1 MEEDKNKD
9 SFNFDLLKDL
19 SIADLKAA
27 MEYFYDEYKVWNDEE
42 YFRKNAIKYH
52 KEAISF
58 NKIELDKLH
67 KRKSLK
73 GVTIMQVVFTASGF
87 DIERKIY
94 SVNTKARIE
103 IKSKLKQLIDE
114 YLEDV
119 NFSINGGEDGV
130 ESLSEVEQS
139 AEYFLDKY
147 YLLKHELAERFFVI
161 DKIKKQRRSSIES
174 IVDKNILKYN
184 NSAKG
189 DKKKL
194 VVALANEYGYEPES
208 LRQGF
213 YLKNKELKKSKFL

>member
-19 SIADLKAA
+19 SISDLKAA

-67 KRKSLK
+67 KKKSLK
-73 GVTIMQVVFTASGF
+73 EVIIMQVVYTSSGF
-87 DIERKIY
+87 DLERKIY
-94 SVNTKARIE
+94 SVNKKTKFE

-114 YLEDV
+114 YSEDV
-119 NFSINGGEDGV
+119 DFNINGGEDGI

-139 AEYFLDKY
+139 TEYFHDKY
-147 YLLKHELAERFFVI
+147 YLLKRELADRFFVI
-161 DKIKKQRRSSIES
+161 DKIKKQRRLSIES
-174 IVDKNILKYN
+174 IVERNIMKYN

-194 VVALANEYGYEPES
+194 VEALANEYGYAFES

-213 YLKNKELKKSKFL
+213 YRKNKELNKSKFL